1 MENNNDIKNF
11 RNAPTFRSV
20 ANQAQK
26 FSEIAYLEATKPE
39 WLQNQE
45 VISFAY
51 KEAKRLTNRLVNAGY
66 WKKSVILGG

>member
-1 MENNNDIKNF
+1 MENNNEIKNF
-11 RNAPTFRSV
+11 QNYFLFKTM

-26 FSEIAYLEATKPE
+26 FSEIAYFEAAKPE
-39 WLQNQE
+39 CLQNQE
-45 VISFAY
+45 VISLAY